1 VKSKTG
7 KPAPVD
13 DFSEPAWEIARL
25 FPAQGA
31 WCEDEYLALETNR
44 LVELSQGRI
53 EVLTVPTTSHQMLTA
68 YLYGL
73 LLAFAS
79 ARDLGTVLIAGTRV
93 QLWPDTIREP
103 DVVFLLKE
111 HADRMSEEYL
121 LGADLV
127 MEVVSGGAEDRRRD
141 LKKKRREYAQA
152 GIPEY
157 WIVDPREERITV
169 LRLDGK
175 KYAVHGEYAKGT
187 KAASHLLPGFEA
199 DVAAT
204 FAQRLPAAPKPRR
217 RPRGGRRNGKD
228 DK

>member
-1 VKSKTG
+1 MKTRPKKLATLPDRG
-7 KPAPVD
+7 
-13 DFSEPAWEIARL
+13 EPAWEIAYL

-31 WCEDEYLALETNR
+31 WSELEYLALTQNTNL

-53 EVLTVPTTSHQMLTA
+53 EVLPMPTTSHQMLLL

-73 LLAFAS
+73 LLAFVTR
-79 ARDLGTVLIAGTRV
+79 RDLGTVLTAGIRV
-93 QLWPDTIREP
+93 RLWPGTIREP

-111 HADRMSEEYL
+111 HADRVGEDCWE
-121 LGADLV
+121 GADLV

-141 LKKKRREYAQA
+141 LKGKREEYAQA
-152 GIPEY
+152 GISGY

-175 KYAVHGEYAKGT
+175 QYTVHGEYPKGAA
-187 KAASHLLPGFEA
+187 AASHLLPGFEV
-199 DVAAT
+199 DVTTA

-217 RPRGGRRNGKD
+217 RPQR
-228 DK
+228 